1 MKAEYFKV
9 GCEKHNIDSRGNHF
23 VNGVCVNPIDG
34 EGKIGDTYPPVAS
47 REPAVTVTGFRPI
60 VVTYDKRNKPVYT
73 AVWE

>member
-9 GCEKHNIDSRGNHF
+9 GGDNHNIDNGGNHF
-23 VNGVCVNPIDG
+23 VNGVLVNPIKG

-60 VVTYDKRNKPVYT
+60 VVTQDKKGNPVYT
-73 AVWE
+73 AVW